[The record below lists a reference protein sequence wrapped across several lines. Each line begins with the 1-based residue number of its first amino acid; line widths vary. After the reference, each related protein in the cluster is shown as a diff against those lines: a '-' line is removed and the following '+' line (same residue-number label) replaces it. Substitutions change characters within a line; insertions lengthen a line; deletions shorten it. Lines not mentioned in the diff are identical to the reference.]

1 MKLPVAKRP
10 SLRVTLTAAAV
21 ATTALAVVAAPAVA
35 NGTTTP
41 TGETVR
47 VMTRNVYLG
56 ADLNPALQADNLCDA
71 IDGAGQIWNEVQRT
85 DFRER
90 AVPLG
95 REIRR
100 ARPHLVGLQEVALW
114 RKQEPSD
121 LGAPPINPGGTPATE
136 VEFDFLRLLM
146 RQLGKRYRV
155 VGVQEETD
163 VEMPADVDGDDTTG
177 GACGA
182 DLDGR
187 LTMRDVI
194 LARRGVKTK
203 KLRGGNYEN
212 RYEADVGGI
221 PVASD
226 RGWLSTQARVGS
238 ARFRFVNTHLE
249 AFGDPK
255 IREAQAKELIRK
267 ALRGRGQKVLV
278 GDLNSG
284 LPKRHRIGAGLTDS
298 PDDPLAFRALKRFGM
313 KDRGAVHSCCFPSAL
328 DDPAFEFD
336 HTVDHVLV
344 KPRVRLAGRRPF
356 ITGDNPRQMTPS
368 GLWPSDHGG
377 VVSTLRLR

>member
-1 MKLPVAKRP
+1 MNR
-10 SLRVTLTAAAV
+10 TLLAGLAAA
-21 ATTALAVVAAPAVA
+21 TAFAVVAAPAAA
-35 NGTTTP
+35 NGGDRK
-41 TGETVR
+41 GEKVR

-56 ADLNPALQADNLCDA
+56 ADLGPAIGAANLCEA
-71 IDGAGQIWNEVQRT
+71 IRGAGTIYNEVQRT

-90 AVPLG
+90 AVPLA

-114 RKQEPSD
+114 RVQTPSD
-121 LGAPPINPGGTPATE
+121 LGAPPINENGAPATT
-136 VEFDFLRLLM
+136 VEYDFLDLLM
-146 RQLGKRYRV
+146 RRLGKRYRV
-155 VGVQEETD
+155 VGVQKEFDAEL
-163 VEMPADVDGDDTTG
+163 PADVDANEDTGTL
-177 GACGA
+177 CGA
-182 DLDGR
+182 DLDAR

-194 LARRGVKTK
+194 LKRKGVKTSK
-203 KLRGGNYEN
+203 VRKGHYER
-212 RYEADVGGI
+212 RYVADVSGI
-221 PVASD
+221 EVPAD
-226 RGWLSTQARVGS
+226 RGWLATRAKVGT
-238 ARFRFVNTHLE
+238 AKFRFVNTHLE
-249 AFGDPK
+249 AFGDPR

-284 LPKRHRIGAGLTDS
+284 LPNRHRIGAGLTDS

-313 KDRGAVHSCCFPSAL
+313 KDRGAVQSCCYPSPL
-328 DDPAFEFD
+328 DDPSYRFD

-344 KPRVRLAGRRPF
+344 KPRVKRLRAF
-356 ITGDNPRQMTPS
+356 VTGNDPAQMTPS